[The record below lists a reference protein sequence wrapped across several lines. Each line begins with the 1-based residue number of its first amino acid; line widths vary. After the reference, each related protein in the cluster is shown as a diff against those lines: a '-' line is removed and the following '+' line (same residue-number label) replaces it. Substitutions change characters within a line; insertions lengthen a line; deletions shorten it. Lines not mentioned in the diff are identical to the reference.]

1 MITIKELHKLFLR
14 HPHVFTDSRKAEE
27 GGVFFAL
34 RGEHFDGNRFVADAL
49 NNGADVAVTDDRAFE
64 LRDECVVV
72 DDVLKTLQELANCHR
87 NYLSVPVVAIT
98 GTNGKTTSKELI
110 REVLAEK
117 YKVISTSGNLNN
129 HIGVPLTLL
138 SIRKE
143 HEIAIVEMGANHL
156 GEIAEL
162 CSIAEPDYG
171 LITNVG
177 KAHLEGFGSFEGVK
191 KTKGELYE
199 YIALNGKGIFIN
211 ADNEYL
217 KEMSVQNQVK
227 YTYGSTASVAELK
240 GELVGEQLFVVVK
253 ALFPKGWLYLK
264 SKLIGAYNFENI
276 MAAARIGMY
285 FDVDPVKIQSAI
297 ASYRPDNNRSQFLKK
312 SGADILVDCY
322 NANPTSMQAS
332 IKNFIDIKH
341 GNKVVV
347 LGDMLELGEVA
358 ADEHQK
364 IVDLLNKSG
373 IKTVFLVGSQFENTT
388 APGYF
393 KKFSTVE
400 ALIDELKLRNWKNTF
415 LFIKGSRGIKLE
427 KIIEYL

>member
-1 MITIKELHKLFLR
+1 MITIEELHKLFLW

-27 GGVFFAL
+27 GGMFFAL
-34 RGEHFDGNRFVADAL
+34 KGENFDGNRFVADAL

-64 LRDECVVV
+64 LREECVVV
-72 DDVLKTLQELANCHR
+72 DDVLKALQELANYHR
-87 NYLSVPVVAIT
+87 NYLSVPIVAIT

-117 YKVISTSGNLNN
+117 YKVVSTSGNLNN

-138 SIRKE
+138 SMRKE
-143 HEIAIVEMGANHL
+143 HELAIVEMGANHL

-199 YIALNGKGIFIN
+199 YIARNGKGIFIC
-211 ADNEYL
+211 ADNEHL

-227 YTYGSTASVAELK
+227 YTYGSTASGAELK
-240 GELVGEQLFVVVK
+240 GELAGEQLFVVVK

-264 SKLIGAYNFENI
+264 SKLIGSYNFENV
-276 MAAARIGMY
+276 MAAARIGVF
-285 FDVDPVKIQSAI
+285 FDVDPVKIQNAI
-297 ASYRPDNNRSQFLKK
+297 ASYEPENNRSQLIKK

-341 GNKVVV
+341 ENKVVV
-347 LGDMLELGEVA
+347 LGDMLELGGVA

-364 IVDLLNKSG
+364 IVDLLKASNL
-373 IKTVFLVGSQFENTT
+373 KTVFLVGSHFKNTT

-393 KKFSTVE
+393 IKFNNVE
-400 ALIDELKLRNWKNTF
+400 ELIDELKFRNWKNEF

-427 KIIEYL
+427 KIIDNI